1 MNKWRGL
8 NELETESEGSGKRG
22 ETMKVHKIGNLVGIY
37 EENRTVRCRD
47 CMEEE
52 DWKDIKQENII
63 TLNDIKDGEKWLY

>member
-1 MNKWRGL
+1 
-8 NELETESEGSGKRG
+8 
-22 ETMKVHKIGNLVGIY
+22 MKVHKIGNLVGIY

-52 DWKDIKQENII
+52 DWNDIKQENII

>member
-1 MNKWRGL
+1 MNKRRGL
-8 NELETESEGSGKRG
+8 NELDTESEGSGKRG
-22 ETMKVHKIGNLVGIY
+22 ETMKVHKIGNLVGTY

-63 TLNDIKDGEKWLY
+63 TLNDIKDGEKWLC